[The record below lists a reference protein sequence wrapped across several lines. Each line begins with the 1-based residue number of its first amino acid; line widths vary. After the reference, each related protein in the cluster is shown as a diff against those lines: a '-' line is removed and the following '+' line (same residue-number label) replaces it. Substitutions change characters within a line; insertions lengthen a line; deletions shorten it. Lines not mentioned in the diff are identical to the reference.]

1 MASEDPVEKLIA
13 HIKATVGSGPFKPA
27 AGWSHMG
34 AVICDAVL
42 QRRMRYCGVLRRVK
56 QLQETWPNADTVS
69 RFDAHIACHDLQSVL
84 DIRSRAK
91 PATIRDLTALFVG
104 EKVETRDDLRS
115 WLDDPDHVRALMT
128 IKWVGPK
135 TVSYLGNLVGRSEI
149 AVDSRLT
156 GFAAQADVHEL
167 STAKLKACFEQAADR
182 LGVERGGLDHVIWTY
197 MGDGGGSSGPQ
208 ASRPHAA
215 RPPTSQ

>member
-13 HIKATVGSGPFKPA
+13 HIKATVGSGPFDPA
-27 AGWSHMG
+27 PGWSHMG

-42 QRRMRYCGVLRRVK
+42 QRRMRYCAVFRRVR
-56 QLQETWPNADTVS
+56 QLQEDWPNADTVS
-69 RFDAHIACHDLQSVL
+69 RFNAHIARCDLRSVL
-84 DIRSRAK
+84 DIRSRVK
-91 PATIRDLTALFVG
+91 PATIRELTALFVG

-115 WLDDPDHVRALMT
+115 WLDDPGHIRTLLN

-135 TVSYLGNLVGRSEI
+135 TASYLGILVGRSEI

-156 GFAAQADVHEL
+156 GFAAQADVHES

-182 LGVERGGLDHVIWTY
+182 LGVDRGGLDHVIWTY
-197 MGDGGGSSGPQ
+197 MGNGSGPCG
-208 ASRPHAA
+208 PAA
-215 RPPTSQ
+215 VVS